1 MRTPSKATALVLAG
15 AVGLASAAYGIGT
28 QSGDGTATAARGD
41 SNSQR
46 GFERG
51 APPGLDELADAL
63 GVEAS
68 ELEDAFRDFHDQEHQ
83 DGRTAF
89 AEALAK
95 ALGKDASEVSSAL
108 EKLEEA
114 HSARFAQQ
122 LADKLG
128 IDVDKVQSALD
139 ELRDSSDGPRHP
151 QGLSTELA
159 GKLGVSVDK
168 VEDALFSLRPG
179 PGGDRHHGRP
189 GPSLRALASELGVT
203 KAELRKALREV
214 RSSFADGMDQKRNEL
229 AQFLAD
235 RFGVSVEKVEEALP
249 EFAGPP
255 GGHRGPGGPG
265 GPDGG
270 PGGHGFGGPPPMGP

>member
-41 SNSQR
+41 LNSQR
-46 GFERG
+46 SFERG
-51 APPGLDELADAL
+51 APPGLDELADTI

-68 ELEDAFRDFHDQEHQ
+68 ELEDAMRDFHEQEHK

-95 ALGKDASEVSSAL
+95 SLGKDASEVSDAL

-114 HSARFAQQ
+114 RSARFAQK
-122 LADKLG
+122 LADELG
-128 IDVDKVQSALD
+128 IDADKVQSALD

-151 QGLSTELA
+151 LGLSTELA
-159 GKLGVSVDK
+159 GKLGVSVEK
-168 VEDALFSLRPG
+168 LEDALFSLRPG
-179 PGGDRHHGRP
+179 PGGDHHHGRP

-214 RSSFADGMDQKRNEL
+214 RSSFADGMDEKRSEL

-255 GGHRGPGGPG
+255 GGPRGPGG